1 MFFLAKILDHRLYII
16 AVMRFQ
22 FNYESALL
30 HIIYFV
36 HKYGL
41 KHYSLSLDLRLHY
54 LIPCS
59 HRSLGTIRNAQVK
72 HSLFDS
78 IEDATSLHCLSL
90 GVCIA

>member
-1 MFFLAKILDHRLYII
+1 MFSLAKILDHRLYII

-30 HIIYFV
+30 YIIYFV

-59 HRSLGTIRNAQVK
+59 HCRSLCTIRNVQVK
-72 HSLFDS
+72 HS
-78 IEDATSLHCLSL
+78 
-90 GVCIA
+90 